1 MILKEVLRAKIQTVK
16 ISRTELR
23 YKGSIGLDFDIIN
36 KVGIC
41 AGDKVQVLNYDNG
54 ERFETYVIAEEAGSK
69 AVVLYGPASRK
80 GEVGQDVC
88 IIAYA
93 LVTSDE
99 KLEPKILNNG

>member
-23 YKGSIGLDFDIIN
+23 YKGSIGLDADIIN

-41 AGDKVQVLNYDNG
+41 AGDKVHVLNYDNG

-69 AVVLYGPASRK
+69 AVVLYGPAARK

-99 KLEPKILNNG
+99 KLEPKILND